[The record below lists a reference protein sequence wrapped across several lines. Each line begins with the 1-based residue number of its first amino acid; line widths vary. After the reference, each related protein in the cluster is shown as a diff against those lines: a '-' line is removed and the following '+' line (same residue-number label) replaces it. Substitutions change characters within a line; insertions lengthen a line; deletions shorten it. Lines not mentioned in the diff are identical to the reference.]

1 MRLAQYLHNDLELF
15 GVVDGELIRPL
26 PYGMRLLDLLE
37 HDALANAERYGLGQ
51 PVALD
56 DVRLLPP
63 LTPPSVRDFVTFQ
76 QHVEG
81 IARGFDDTIMPE
93 WFQAPTFYF
102 TNPHA
107 LIGAHDDVHV
117 PPGCQVFDFELEV
130 AAVIGRAGRDLTPAQ
145 ARAHIAGY
153 TIFNDWSARDL
164 QAREM
169 KVRLGPAKGKDTAT
183 TLGPWLVTTDE
194 LEPFR
199 TAEGFLDLT
208 MSVDLNGSEIGR
220 DSLANMAW
228 TFEEMTAYASRGTW
242 IRPGDVLGSG
252 TCGSGC
258 LAELWGRYGAEQ
270 PPPLRVGDVVTMTVE
285 GIGSISNRVV
295 AGAAT
300 VPLPPARIRTDRDRN
315 QTWR

>member
-1 MRLAQYLHNDLELF
+1 MRLTRYVHL
-15 GVVDGELIRPL
+15 GVESSGIVDGELIRPL
-26 PYGMRLLDLLE
+26 PDGMRLLDLLE
-37 HDALANAERYGLGQ
+37 QNALADAGRYVLDRPIALG
-51 PVALD
+51 

-63 LTPPSVRDFVTFQ
+63 LSPPSVRDFVTFQ

-81 IARGFDDTIMPE
+81 IARRFDDTIAPE
-93 WFQAPTFYF
+93 WFEAPTFYF

-107 LIGAHDDVHV
+107 LVGAHDDVPI

-145 ARAHIAGY
+145 AREHIVGY

-169 KVRLGPAKGKDTAT
+169 KVNLGPAKGKDTAT
-183 TLGPWLVTTDE
+183 TLGPWLVTVDE
-194 LEPFR
+194 LEPYR

-208 MSVDLNGSEIGR
+208 MSVEINGTEIGR

-228 TFEEMTAYASRGTW
+228 TFEEMAAYASRGTW
-242 IRPGDVLGSG
+242 VRPGDVLGSG

-258 LAELWGRYGAEQ
+258 LAELWGRRGAAE
-270 PPPLRVGDVVTMTVE
+270 PPPLRVGDVVTMSVE
-285 GIGSISNRVV
+285 GLGSISNRVIP
-295 AGAAT
+295 GADP
-300 VPLPPARIRTDRDRN
+300 VPLPRARIRSF
-315 QTWR
+315 